1 MEPITTA
8 LAGAALLK
16 SAVSGLKSAIGT
28 ANDMKDIAGFIDQAF
43 LADKQHQQQRNAN
56 ANVGALDG
64 FKDAASSVI
73 ENRLHAEMMNE
84 VRQLVQMRFGVDAW
98 NEIIQK
104 KTAAERAAKEAAAA
118 EAREKARKSAEF
130 ESQIKSAAIA
140 GAIIVLAVLLFVLM
154 FAAIA
159 RSAMDEIIL

>member
-28 ANDMKDIAGFIDQAF
+28 ANDMKDIVGFIDQAF

-84 VRQLVQMRFGVDAW
+84 IRQLVQMRFGVDAW

-118 EAREKARKSAEF
+118 EAREKARKAAEF

>member
-73 ENRLHAEMMNE
+73 ENRLHDEMMNE

-159 RSAMDEIIL
+159 RSAMDEIVL

>member
-84 VRQLVQMRFGVDAW
+84 IRQLVQMRFGVDAW

-118 EAREKARKSAEF
+118 EAREKARKAAEF

-140 GAIIVLAVLLFVLM
+140 GAIIVLAVLLSVLM

>member
-1 MEPITTA
+1 MEPISAA
-8 LAGAALLK
+8 LTGAALLK

-43 LADKQHQQQRNAN
+43 LADKQHQQKRNAN

-73 ENRLHAEMMNE
+73 ENRLHAEMMAE

-104 KTAAERAAKEAAAA
+104 KTAAEREAKERAAAA
-118 EAREKARKSAEF
+118 RKKAARKARETEEAIKTAAVVASIVAVTLALFFGLAMTIASA
-130 ESQIKSAAIA
+130 QR
-140 GAIIVLAVLLFVLM
+140 FVL
-154 FAAIA
+154 
-159 RSAMDEIIL
+159 

>member
-16 SAVSGLKSAIGT
+16 SAVSGMKSAIGT
-28 ANDMKDIAGFIDQAF
+28 ANDVKDIAGFLDQVF
-43 LADKQHQQQRNAN
+43 LADKQHQQKRNA
-56 ANVGALDG
+56 AAKVGALDG

-73 ENRLHAEMMNE
+73 ENRLHAEMMSE
-84 VRQLVQMRFGVDAW
+84 VRQMIQMRFGVEAW

-118 EAREKARKSAEF
+118 EAKEKARKAAELESA
-130 ESQIKSAAIA
+130 IKSAAIA
-140 GAIIVLAVLLFVLM
+140 GAIIAVAVTLFVILFM
-154 FAAIA
+154 SVAKSQA
-159 RSAMDEIIL
+159 EVIIL

>member
-118 EAREKARKSAEF
+118 EAREKARKAAEF

>member
-84 VRQLVQMRFGVDAW
+84 IRQLVQMRFGVDAW

-118 EAREKARKSAEF
+118 EAREKARKAAEF

>member
-43 LADKQHQQQRNAN
+43 LADKQHQQKRNAN

-84 VRQLVQMRFGVDAW
+84 IRQLVQMRFGVDAW

-118 EAREKARKSAEF
+118 EAREKARKAAEF

>member
-73 ENRLHAEMMNE
+73 ENRLHAEMMSE
-84 VRQLVQMRFGVDAW
+84 IRQLVQMRFGVDAW

-104 KTAAERAAKEAAAA
+104 KTAAEREAKQRAAAARKEAA
-118 EAREKARKSAEF
+118 RKSQELEDTLKAVALIIF
-130 ESQIKSAAIA
+130 VIIIA
-140 GAIIVLAVLLFVLM
+140 LALFVFM

-159 RSAMDEIIL
+159 RSAMDEIVL